1 MAYGDVLSALADPTR
16 RRVFERLKSGPRPVG
31 AIARGMAV
39 SRPAVSQH
47 LKALKDAGLVA
58 DRPEGTRR
66 VYFIDPH
73 GLGALRRWL
82 DQFWDEAL
90 AAFQA
95 EVELGKSE
103 QKDQGR

>member
-1 MAYGDVLSALADPTR
+1 MAYELAIAALADPTR

-31 AIARGMAV
+31 AIARGMPV

-66 VYFIDPH
+66 IYFIDPH

-90 AAFQA
+90 AAFQT
-95 EVELGKSE
+95 EVE
-103 QKDQGR
+103 QGTQRDKVR

>member
-1 MAYGDVLSALADPTR
+1 MP
-16 RRVFERLKSGPRPVG
+16 
-31 AIARGMAV
+31 V

-47 LKALKDAGLVA
+47 LKTLKEAGLVA
-58 DRPEGTRR
+58 DRQEGTRR

-95 EVELGKSE
+95 EVERGTSE
-103 QKDQGR
+103 QKEKDR

>member
-1 MAYGDVLSALADPTR
+1 MAYDKALAALADPTR
-16 RRVFERLKSGPRPVG
+16 RRVFERLRSGPKAVG
-31 AIARGMAV
+31 AIARGMPV

-47 LKALKDAGLVA
+47 LKALKEAGLVA

-73 GLGALRRWL
+73 GLGSLRRWL

-90 AAFQA
+90 AAFAAQ
-95 EVELGKSE
+95 VELEAKQGKDKE
-103 QKDQGR
+103 K